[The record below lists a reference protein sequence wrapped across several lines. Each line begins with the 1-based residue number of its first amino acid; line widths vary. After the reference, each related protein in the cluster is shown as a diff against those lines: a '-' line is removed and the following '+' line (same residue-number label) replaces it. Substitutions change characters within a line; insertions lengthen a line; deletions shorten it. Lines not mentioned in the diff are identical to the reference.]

1 MWDERRYFFKM
12 LRNLQRKQDASP
24 VVLQV
29 TTDNQQ
35 VALFVSCDLQG
46 HCLPEWPSKSSLLTE
61 EKIAVQS
68 LAGMTFLGFFFGKI
82 IVKVMVEVTTDRLLA
97 GNTRKNGYQSYNVSQ
112 WSNSW
117 NDC

>member
-68 LAGMTFLGFFFGKI
+68 YTAGIFTWDKLPARAKCNSKTKSSWDDVLRFFLW
-82 IVKVMVEVTTDRLLA
+82 EDH
-97 GNTRKNGYQSYNVSQ
+97 S
-112 WSNSW
+112 
-117 NDC
+117 